1 MGKIV
6 KGRPTQQDVARLAG
20 VSRAAVSHVLTN
32 NMAVAIPAETRE
44 RIQAAMRELGYIPDR
59 SAQSLRT
66 RKTYTIAS
74 IIPDITNPFYPAF
87 QRGIQD
93 VARQQAYDLVMYNTD
108 GEAELERKCLQSV
121 QEARVD
127 GLIVV
132 LFSLE
137 LDALQPLIERDISIV
152 AISGP
157 GMSDLPIDCVYVDNG
172 IAARAAVDYLLAQ
185 GHRQIAMLAGVEENP
200 PRLWRIQGYR
210 AALAGHIPA
219 LPELLIEE
227 GPFNEV
233 GGYQGA
239 RTLLAR
245 SPRPTAIFAAND
257 LMAIGA
263 IKAIR
268 EAGLRVPDDIAVVGF
283 DNISAAEL
291 VTPQLTTIAQAQ
303 EQMGR
308 TAAELLFTRI
318 AGEAPETPRTIEL
331 PFELVVRESA

>member
-1 MGKIV
+1 MGKV
-6 KGRPTQQDVARLAG
+6 AKGRPTQHDVARLAG

-32 NMAVAIPAETRE
+32 NSAVTIPAETRE
-44 RIQAAMRELGYIPDR
+44 RIYAAMRELGYVPDR

-93 VARQQAYDLVMYNTD
+93 VALQHGYDLVMYNTD
-108 GEAELERKCLQSV
+108 GDIELERKCLES
-121 QEARVD
+121 AHKAGVD

-132 LFSLE
+132 LFNLD
-137 LDALQPLIERDISIV
+137 LDALRPLVESGVSVV
-152 AISGP
+152 AIAGP
-157 GMSDLPIDCVYVDNG
+157 DALNLPVDRVYVDNG
-172 IAARAAVDYLLAQ
+172 VAARAAVEYLIEC
-185 GHRQIAMLAGVEENP
+185 GHRDIAMLAGVEENP
-200 PRLWRIQGYR
+200 PRLWRIQGYH
-210 AALAGHIPA
+210 AALAAQQPPLA
-219 LPELLIEE
+219 ELLIEE

-239 RTLLAR
+239 RALLAR
-245 SPRPTAIFAAND
+245 NPRPTAIFAAND

-263 IKAIR
+263 MKAIR
-268 EAGLRVPDDIAVVGF
+268 EAGLAIPDDIAVVGF

-291 VTPQLTTIAQAQ
+291 VSPQLTTIAQSQ

-308 TAAELLFTRI
+308 SAAALLFSRI
-318 AGEAPETPRTIEL
+318 AGEAPDTPRIVEL
-331 PFELVVRESA
+331 PFELIIRASA

>member
-1 MGKIV
+1 
-6 KGRPTQQDVARLAG
+6 
-20 VSRAAVSHVLTN
+20 
-32 NMAVAIPAETRE
+32 
-44 RIQAAMRELGYIPDR
+44 MRELGYIPDR

-93 VARQQAYDLVMYNTD
+93 VASHRDYDLVMYNTD
-108 GEAELERKCLQSV
+108 GDLKLEQKCFRSV
-121 QEARVD
+121 QQSRAD

-132 LFSLE
+132 LFKLD
-137 LDALQPLIERDISIV
+137 LDALRPLIESGISIV

-157 GMSDLPIDCVYVDNG
+157 DSSSLPLDLVYLDNG
-172 IAARAAVDYLLAQ
+172 VAARAAVDYLLAQ
-185 GHRQIAMLAGVEENP
+185 GHRRIAMLAGVEENP

-210 AALAGHIPA
+210 AALSSHEPP

-239 RTLLAR
+239 RTLLGR

-263 IKAIR
+263 MKAIR
-268 EAGLRVPDDIAVVGF
+268 EAGLRIPDDIAVIGF

-291 VTPQLTTIAQAQ
+291 VTPQLTTIAQPQ
-303 EQMGR
+303 EHMGR
-308 TAAELLFTRI
+308 TAAELLFSRI
-318 AGEAPETPRTIEL
+318 AGEAPETPRTVEL
-331 PFELVVRESA
+331 PFELIVRESA

>member
-1 MGKIV
+1 MSRASKD
-6 KGRPTQQDVARLAG
+6 RPTQHDVARLAG

-32 NMAVAIPAETRE
+32 NTAVAIPPETRE
-44 RIQAAMRELGYIPDR
+44 RIQAAMRELGYVPDR

-66 RKTYTIAS
+66 GKTYTIAS

-93 VARQQAYDLVMYNTD
+93 VARQRGYDLVMYNTD
-108 GEAELERKCLQSV
+108 GDPELERKCLQSV
-121 QEARVD
+121 QQARVD

-132 LFSLE
+132 LFSLG
-137 LDALQPLIERDISIV
+137 LADLRPLIESGSSVV

-157 GMSDLPIDCVYVDNG
+157 DGGGLPIDHVYVDNG
-172 IAARAAVDYLLAQ
+172 LAARAAVDYLLAQ

-210 AALAGHIPA
+210 AALAAQSPP

-239 RTLLAR
+239 RALLER

-263 IKAIR
+263 MKAIR
-268 EAGLRVPDDIAVVGF
+268 EAGLRVPHDIAVVGF

-291 VTPQLTTIAQAQ
+291 VAPQLTTIAQSQ
-303 EQMGR
+303 QQMGR
-308 TAAELLFTRI
+308 TAAELLFSRI
-318 AGEAPETPRTIEL
+318 ASEATEAPRTVEL
-331 PFELVVRESA
+331 PFELIVRESA